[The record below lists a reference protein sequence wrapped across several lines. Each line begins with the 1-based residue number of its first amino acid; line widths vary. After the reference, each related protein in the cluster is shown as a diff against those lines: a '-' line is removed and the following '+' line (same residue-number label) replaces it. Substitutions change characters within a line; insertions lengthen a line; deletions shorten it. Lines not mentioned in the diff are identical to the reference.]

1 MLFWIVAALLTL
13 GASLAILLPMFRS
26 AGDTQRSD
34 AYDIE
39 VYRDQL
45 AEVERD
51 AGTGLIRPMEAEEAR
66 AEIGRRILRA
76 RKASNGIS
84 GGDTSRGRSGVRSR
98 GGRLLASLAVLAVPV
113 VSWGLYG
120 MLGSPDLPPE
130 PLSARL
136 SRNPANATID
146 ELVARAERHLAAVP
160 SDVRGWDVLAPI
172 YVRMNRFA
180 DAANAYRTAISLA
193 GSTAS
198 REAGLGEALAAEGGG
213 MVSADAQAAFEKAVT
228 LDPKN
233 AKARFFL
240 AMAEAQ
246 DGKDEEAAKRWH
258 AMLDDLPPGSPWRGA
273 SEQAL
278 AALDQQAGTNVATG
292 PMPGPSAGQVA
303 AARSMAPA
311 DRTAMIE
318 GMVARLDG
326 ELRKNPGNAEGWQ
339 RLVRSYMVLGKK
351 AEAEDARKRGVAA
364 LGPGSPSAKEL
375 DSLAASL
382 GLART
387 E

>member
-1 MLFWIVAALLTL
+1 
-13 GASLAILLPMFRS
+13 
-26 AGDTQRSD
+26 
-34 AYDIE
+34 
-39 VYRDQL
+39 
-45 AEVERD
+45 
-51 AGTGLIRPMEAEEAR
+51 
-66 AEIGRRILRA
+66 
-76 RKASNGIS
+76 
-84 GGDTSRGRSGVRSR
+84 
-98 GGRLLASLAVLAVPV
+98 
-113 VSWGLYG
+113 
-120 MLGSPDLPPE
+120 
-130 PLSARL
+130 
-136 SRNPANATID
+136 
-146 ELVARAERHLAAVP
+146 
-160 SDVRGWDVLAPI
+160 
-172 YVRMNRFA
+172 MNRFA

-364 LGPGSPSAKEL
+364 LGPGSPSAKKL